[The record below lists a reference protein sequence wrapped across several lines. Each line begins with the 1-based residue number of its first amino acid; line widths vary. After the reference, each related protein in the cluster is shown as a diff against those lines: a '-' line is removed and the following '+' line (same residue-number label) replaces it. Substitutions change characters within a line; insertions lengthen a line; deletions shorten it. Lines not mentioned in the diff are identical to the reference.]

1 MKNQESR
8 FGINIGPFIICRRKQ
23 LEERLIKAEEK
34 AFKRIY
40 GSGKPCTGEY
50 TIPVEDI
57 EDYRRIHGGTI
68 ENAALKLLP
77 TTDKKDLSKFLARNA
92 RVHCDRIEIV
102 GEYVKVSYSVKVI
115 TL

>member
-8 FGINIGPFIICRRKQ
+8 FGINIGPFVICRRKQ
-23 LEERLIKAEEK
+23 LEDRLVRAEEK

-40 GSGKPCTGEY
+40 GSGTSCAGEC
-50 TIPVEDI
+50 TIPMEEVEN
-57 EDYRRIHGGTI
+57 YRRDHGGTI
-68 ENAALKLLP
+68 ENAAFKLLP
-77 TTDKKDLSKFLARNA
+77 TTDKKELSKFIARNA
-92 RVHCDRIEIV
+92 RVHCDRVEII

>member
-1 MKNQESR
+1 MNHK
-8 FGINIGPFIICRRKQ
+8 FGINIGPFVICRRKQ

-40 GSGKPCTGEY
+40 GSGKSCTGECL
-50 TIPVEDI
+50 ISVGEV

-68 ENAALKLLP
+68 ENAAFKLLP

-92 RVHCDRIEIV
+92 RVHCDKVEVI

>member
-8 FGINIGPFIICRRKQ
+8 FGINIGPFVICRRKQ
-23 LEERLIKAEEK
+23 LEDKLVRAEEK

-40 GSGKPCTGEY
+40 GSGKSCAGEC
-50 TIPVEDI
+50 TIPMEEVEN
-57 EDYRRIHGGTI
+57 YRRDHGGTI
-68 ENAALKLLP
+68 ENAAFRLL
-77 TTDKKDLSKFLARNA
+77 TATDKKDLSKFLARIA
-92 RVHCDRIEIV
+92 RVHCDRVEII

>member
-8 FGINIGPFIICRRKQ
+8 FGINIGPFVICRRKQ
-23 LEERLIKAEEK
+23 LEERLIRAEEK

-40 GSGKPCTGEY
+40 GSGKSCAGECV
-50 TIPVEDI
+50 IPVEEV

-77 TTDKKDLSKFLARNA
+77 TTNKKNLLKLLARNA

-102 GEYVKVSYSVKVI
+102 GKYVNVSYSVKVI
-115 TL
+115 TI

>member
-8 FGINIGPFIICRRKQ
+8 FGINIGPFVICRRKQ
-23 LEERLIKAEEK
+23 LEDKLIRAEEK

-40 GSGKPCTGEY
+40 GSGKSCTGECI
-50 TIPVEDI
+50 IPVEKA

-68 ENAALKLLP
+68 ENAAFKLLS
-77 TTDKKDLSKFLARNA
+77 TTNKKDLSKFLARNA
-92 RVHCDRIEIV
+92 RVHCDSVEII
-102 GEYVKVSYSVKVI
+102 GEYIKVSYSVKVI

>member
-8 FGINIGPFIICRRKQ
+8 FGINIGPFVICRRKK
-23 LEERLIKAEEK
+23 LEEKLLNQEQK

-40 GSGKPCTGEY
+40 GSGKSCAGECV
-50 TIPVEDI
+50 IPVEEV
-57 EDYRRIHGGTI
+57 EDYRRIHGGTV
-68 ENAALKLLP
+68 ENAAFKLVP
-77 TTDKKDLSKFLARNA
+77 TADKKNLSKVIARNA
-92 RVHCDRIEIV
+92 RVHCDHVEIV

>member
-8 FGINIGPFIICRRKQ
+8 FGINIGPFVICRRKQ
-23 LEERLIKAEEK
+23 LEERLIRAEEK

-40 GSGKPCTGEY
+40 GSGKSCAGECV
-50 TIPVEDI
+50 IPVEEV

-77 TTDKKDLSKFLARNA
+77 TTNKKNLLKLLARNA
-92 RVHCDRIEIV
+92 RVHYDRIEIV
-102 GEYVKVSYSVKVI
+102 GKYVNVSYSVKVI
-115 TL
+115 TI

>member
-1 MKNQESR
+1 MNHKFR
-8 FGINIGPFIICRRKQ
+8 INIGPFVICRRKQ
-23 LEERLIKAEEK
+23 LEDELIRAEEK

-40 GSGKPCTGEY
+40 GSAKSCSGECV
-50 TIPVEDI
+50 IPVEEI

-68 ENAALKLLP
+68 ENAAFKLLP
-77 TTDKKDLSKFLARNA
+77 GAEKKVLVRFFARNA
-92 RVHCDRIEIV
+92 RVHLDNVEIV

>member
-8 FGINIGPFIICRRKQ
+8 FRINIGPFVICRRKQ
-23 LEERLIKAEEK
+23 LEERLIRAEEK

-40 GSGKPCTGEY
+40 GSGKSCAGECV
-50 TIPVEDI
+50 IPVEEV

-77 TTDKKDLSKFLARNA
+77 TTNKKNLLKLLARNA

-102 GEYVKVSYSVKVI
+102 GKYVNVSYSVKVI
-115 TL
+115 TI

>member
-8 FGINIGPFIICRRKQ
+8 FGINIGPFVICRRKR
-23 LEERLIKAEEK
+23 LEDKARQSRGK
-34 AFKRIY
+34 SIQTIY
-40 GSGKPCTGEY
+40 GSGKSCAGECV
-50 TIPVEDI
+50 IPVEEV

-68 ENAALKLLP
+68 ENAAFKLLP
-77 TTDKKDLSKFLARNA
+77 TAYKKNLSKLLARNA
-92 RVHCDRIEIV
+92 RVHCDRVEII

>member
-1 MKNQESR
+1 MENQESR
-8 FGINIGPFIICRRKQ
+8 FGINIGPFVICRRKQ

-40 GSGKPCTGEY
+40 GSGKSCTGECV
-50 TIPVEDI
+50 IPVEEV

-68 ENAALKLLP
+68 ENAAFKLIP
-77 TTDKKDLSKFLARNA
+77 TADKKELSKHLARNA
-92 RVHCDRIEIV
+92 RVHCDHVEIV
-102 GEYVKVSYSVKVI
+102 GEYVRVSYSVKVI

>member
-8 FGINIGPFIICRRKQ
+8 FGINIGPFVICRRKQ
-23 LEERLIKAEEK
+23 LEDKLIRAEEK

-40 GSGKPCTGEY
+40 GSGKSCTGECV
-50 TIPVEDI
+50 IPVEEV

-68 ENAALKLLP
+68 ESAAFKLL
-77 TTDKKDLSKFLARNA
+77 TATDKKDLSKFLARIA
-92 RVHCDRIEIV
+92 RVHCDKVEII

>member
-1 MKNQESR
+1 M
-8 FGINIGPFIICRRKQ
+8 RKP
-23 LEERLIKAEEK
+23 LEEMLNRAEEK
-34 AFKRIY
+34 AFKRLS
-40 GSGKPCTGEY
+40 GSGKPCTGECV
-50 TIPVEDI
+50 IPVEEV

-115 TL
+115 TI

>member
-8 FGINIGPFIICRRKQ
+8 FGINIGPFVICRRKQ
-23 LEERLIKAEEK
+23 LEERLIKADEK

-40 GSGKPCTGEY
+40 GSGKPCAGECM
-50 TIPVEDI
+50 IPVEDI

-68 ENAALKLLP
+68 ENAALNLLP
-77 TTDKKDLSKFLARNA
+77 TTDKKNLSKLLARNA
-92 RVHCDRIEIV
+92 RVHCDRVEIV
-102 GEYVKVSYSVKVI
+102 GEYVKVSYSTKII

>member
-8 FGINIGPFIICRRKQ
+8 FGINIGPFVICRRKQ
-23 LEERLIKAEEK
+23 LEERLIRAEEK

-40 GSGKPCTGEY
+40 GSGKSCAGECV
-50 TIPVEDI
+50 IPVEEV

-77 TTDKKDLSKFLARNA
+77 TTNKKNLLKLLARNA
-92 RVHCDRIEIV
+92 RAHCDRIEIV
-102 GEYVKVSYSVKVI
+102 GKYVNVSYSVKVI
-115 TL
+115 TI

>member
-8 FGINIGPFIICRRKQ
+8 FGINIGPFVIGRRKQ
-23 LEERLIKAEEK
+23 LEDKLVRAEEK

-40 GSGKPCTGEY
+40 GSGKSCAGECK
-50 TIPVEDI
+50 IPMEEVEN
-57 EDYRRIHGGTI
+57 YRRDHGGTI
-68 ENAALKLLP
+68 ENAAFKLLP
-77 TTDKKDLSKFLARNA
+77 TTDKKNLSKLLARNA
-92 RVHCDRIEIV
+92 RVHCDKVEII

>member
-8 FGINIGPFIICRRKQ
+8 FGINIGPFVICRRKQ
-23 LEERLIKAEEK
+23 LEDKLIRAEEK

-40 GSGKPCTGEY
+40 GSSKSCTGECV
-50 TIPVEDI
+50 IPVEEV

-68 ENAALKLLP
+68 ENAAFKLLP

-92 RVHCDRIEIV
+92 RVRCDKVEII
-102 GEYVKVSYSVKVI
+102 GEYIKVSYSVKVI

>member
-8 FGINIGPFIICRRKQ
+8 FGINIGPFVICRRKH
-23 LEERLIKAEEK
+23 LEDKLIKAEEK

-40 GSGKPCTGEY
+40 GSGKSCTGACV
-50 TIPVEDI
+50 IPVEEV

-68 ENAALKLLP
+68 ENAAFKLLP
-77 TTDKKDLSKFLARNA
+77 TTDKKDLSKFLARNT
-92 RVHCDRIEIV
+92 RVHCDKVEVI

>member
-8 FGINIGPFIICRRKQ
+8 FGINIGPVVICRRKQ
-23 LEERLIKAEEK
+23 LEDKLTRAEEK

-40 GSGKPCTGEY
+40 GSGKSCAGECV
-50 TIPVEDI
+50 IPVEEV

-68 ENAALKLLP
+68 ENAAFKLLP
-77 TTDKKDLSKFLARNA
+77 TAYKKNLSKLLARNA
-92 RVHCDRIEIV
+92 RVHCDKVEIV
-102 GEYVKVSYSVKVI
+102 GEYVRVLYSVRVI

>member
-8 FGINIGPFIICRRKQ
+8 FGINIGPFVICRRKQ
-23 LEERLIKAEEK
+23 LEERLIRAEEK

-40 GSGKPCTGEY
+40 GSGKSCDGECV
-50 TIPVEDI
+50 IPVEEV

-77 TTDKKDLSKFLARNA
+77 TTDKKNLLKLLARNA

-115 TL
+115 TI

>member
-8 FGINIGPFIICRRKQ
+8 LGINIGPFVICRRKRPEEQ
-23 LEERLIKAEEK
+23 LLKAEEK

-40 GSGKPCTGEY
+40 GSGKSYTGECV
-50 TIPVEDI
+50 IPVEEV

-68 ENAALKLLP
+68 ENAAFKLVP
-77 TTDKKDLSKFLARNA
+77 TADKKELSKFIARNA
-92 RVHCDRIEIV
+92 RVHCDRVEII
-102 GEYVKVSYSVKVI
+102 GEYVKVSYSVKAI